1 MKKQNIVFIGMERFI
16 IFKNIKITFP
26 NDIILQEVT
35 SLWENNSI
43 NIHAI

>member
-1 MKKQNIVFIGMERFI
+1 MKKQNIVFIGMEREW
-16 IFKNIKITFP
+16 KNEKITFP
-26 NDIILQEVT
+26 NDVILQEVT